1 MRSPDSTHNKENTE
15 TQAFTRYH
23 KTREMKSYLRFL
35 SRNKLY
41 TAIMAV
47 GLTIALTFVIVFT
60 CYVKQQLAVCYHY
73 PDSDRIYLVGVN
85 GQNHS
90 YSTLADQLSDG
101 IPELENATRVDVMG
115 NEFLYEGEKVSGDKL
130 LAVDNYFFDVFQTTF
145 LYGSADDFKANNT
158 VLVTESF
165 ARRYGMG
172 NLIGKSLKSDPAR
185 VRRNEE
191 LIIAGIVEDFTE
203 TIFNDYEIIRH
214 HTDMGGAIAY
224 GSGISTFIKLH
235 QPADIETIKD
245 KIPSVAKFWQEF
257 TEDPVLIRLDKLY
270 WSDGK
275 GDLGNPPYKREKRD
289 RMIIF
294 TIVVLFLL
302 VSAIINYVNLNVAN
316 AEKRAKEQAIRYVIG
331 ENRNESIIRTF
342 YESFAFTAIA
352 FGVALVCAPSATDLV
367 NGMLMSPTPVKVAFS
382 WDYIAIYCL
391 LIIFISVTCSI
402 ATVLTTLR
410 YGVTSSAKT
419 GRSLSGLFIAIQSV
433 ISFIMISVALT
444 MEIQMK
450 HMIERDMNA
459 NMDDIYFTNTTEDS
473 DFRQKLEELPFVKSI
488 GRASDF
494 PGNYKMIM
502 DFSALDGNPAI
513 AYMTCDTTG
522 FRILGYREVEKYDY
536 SSPVGNWLSEST
548 ANYYGVNSENPVLKT
563 NHRIW
568 DGPIAG
574 IIKDSP
580 VRSIL
585 NMSGNEQ
592 LIIEV
597 LADSLAIQPF
607 ILEVEENKE
616 HRQTLDSLVNAHHM
630 ERYGTTS
637 TRHGFLSDLTKAEY
651 DQTRRDIRMIE
662 LFMFIAI
669 MLSCLAFLAMSMHY
683 ANRNQ
688 NTIVI
693 HKVFGGSTGSEV
705 IRNLKVYFKIMG
717 VAVIVGLPA
726 SIWICG
732 RYLEKFAYRFRLDEK
747 WWIFLVAVLI
757 SLTISTLT
765 VFWQTLRAARTSPAE
780 ALKKE

>member
-1 MRSPDSTHNKENTE
+1 
-15 TQAFTRYH
+15 
-23 KTREMKSYLRFL
+23 MKSYLRFL

-90 YSTLADQLSDG
+90 YTNLETQLRDG
-101 IPELENATRVDVMG
+101 LPELEKATRVEEMG
-115 NEFLYEGEKVSGDKL
+115 NSFLYEGAKVFGNDKV
-130 LAVDNYFFDVFQTTF
+130 LAVDNYFFDIFQTRF
-145 LYGSADDFKANNT
+145 LYGSADDFKASNT

-172 NLIGKSLKSDPAR
+172 DMIGKSLKSDPSKIKR
-185 VRRNEE
+185 DEE
-191 LIIAGIVEDFTE
+191 FIIVGIVEDFTE
-203 TIFNDYEIIRH
+203 SIFKNYEVIRH
-214 HTDMGGAIAY
+214 HQDMGGASAY
-224 GSGISTFIKLH
+224 SSSISTFIKIPQH
-235 QPADIETIKD
+235 TDIKIIKD

-289 RMIIF
+289 RMAIF

-302 VSAIINYVNLNVAN
+302 ISAIINYVNLNVAN
-316 AEKRAKEQAIRYVIG
+316 AEKRAKEQAIRHVIG
-331 ENRNESIIRTF
+331 ENRNESIIRIF
-342 YESFAFTAIA
+342 FESSAFTVLA
-352 FGVALVCAPSATDLV
+352 FCFAMACASPVTDMV
-367 NGMLMSPTPVKVAFS
+367 NGMLMSPTPIKVAFS

-402 ATVLTTLR
+402 AAVLTTLKH
-410 YGVTSSAKT
+410 GVTSSTKT
-419 GRSLSGLFIAIQSV
+419 GQSLSGLFIAIQSI
-433 ISFIMISVALT
+433 ISFIMISAALT

-450 HMIERDMNA
+450 YMLERDMNA
-459 NMDDIYFTNTTEDS
+459 NMDNIYFTNTTDYGG
-473 DFRQKLEELPFVKSI
+473 FRQEVEELPFVKSI

-494 PGNYKMIM
+494 PGNYKMIL
-502 DFSALDGNPAI
+502 DYSAIYGNPAI
-513 AYMTCDTTG
+513 ANMRCDTAG
-522 FRILGYREVEKYDY
+522 FRILGYRLVEKYDH
-536 SSPVGNWLSEST
+536 SSHIGKWLSEST
-548 ANYYGVNSENPVLKT
+548 ANYYGVNSENPILKS
-563 NHRIW
+563 NLGIW
-568 DGPIAG
+568 DGPVAG

-580 VRSIL
+580 VKSIL
-585 NMSGNEQ
+585 NMSGNEH

-597 LADSLAIQPF
+597 KADSLSNEPL
-607 ILEVEENKE
+607 ILEVEESKE
-616 HRQTLDSLVNAHHM
+616 QREILDSLVNAHHM
-630 ERYGTTS
+630 ERHGMIS
-637 TRHGFLSDLTKAEY
+637 TRHGFLRDLNKAEY

-688 NTIVI
+688 STIGI
-693 HKVFGGSTGSEV
+693 HKVFGGSTGSELM
-705 IRNLKVYFKIMG
+705 RNMGVYFRIMG

-726 SIWICG
+726 AIWICG

-765 VFWQTLRAARTSPAE
+765 VLWQTIRAARTNPAE
-780 ALKKE
+780 VLKKE

>member
-1 MRSPDSTHNKENTE
+1 
-15 TQAFTRYH
+15 
-23 KTREMKSYLRFL
+23 MKSYLRFL

-90 YSTLADQLSDG
+90 YTNLETQLRDG
-101 IPELENATRVDVMG
+101 IPELEKATRVEEMG
-115 NEFLYEGEKVSGDKL
+115 NAFLYEGEKVFGNDKV
-130 LAVDNYFFDVFQTTF
+130 LAVDNYFFDIFQTRF
-145 LYGSADDFKANNT
+145 LYGSADDFKASNT

-165 ARRYGMG
+165 ARRYGMEA
-172 NLIGKSLKSDPAR
+172 LIGKSLKSDPSKIKR
-185 VRRNEE
+185 DEE
-191 LIIAGIVEDFTE
+191 FIIVGIVEDFTE
-203 TIFNDYEIIRH
+203 SIFKNYEIIRH
-214 HTDMGGAIAY
+214 HQDMGGAIAY
-224 GSGISTFIKLH
+224 GSGISTFIKIPQH
-235 QPADIETIKD
+235 TDIETIKD

-257 TEDPVLIRLDKLY
+257 TEDPILIRLDKLY

-289 RMIIF
+289 RMAIF

-302 VSAIINYVNLNVAN
+302 ISAIINYVNLNVAN

-331 ENRNESIIRTF
+331 ENRNESIIRIF
-342 YESFAFTAIA
+342 FESSAFTVLA
-352 FGVALVCAPSATDLV
+352 FCFALASASPVTDMV
-367 NGMLMSPTPVKVAFS
+367 NGMLMSPTPIKVAFS

-402 ATVLTTLR
+402 AAVLTSLKH
-410 YGVTSSAKT
+410 GVTSSTKT
-419 GRSLSGLFIAIQSV
+419 GQSLSGLFIAIQSI
-433 ISFIMISVALT
+433 ISFIMISAALT

-450 HMIERDMNA
+450 YMLERDMNA
-459 NMDDIYFTNTTEDS
+459 NMDNIYFTNTTDDS
-473 DFRQKLEELPFVKSI
+473 GFRQKLEELPFVKSI

-502 DFSALDGNPAI
+502 ELSAIDGKPAI
-513 AYMTCDTTG
+513 ASMRCDTAG
-522 FRILGYREVEKYDY
+522 FRILGYRQVEKYDF
-536 SSPVGNWLSEST
+536 SSPFGNWLSEST
-548 ANYYGVNSENPVLKT
+548 ANYYGVNSENPVLT
-563 NHRIW
+563 TFFRIW
-568 DGPIAG
+568 DGPVAG

-580 VRSIL
+580 VKSIL
-585 NMSGNEQ
+585 TMSGNEH

-597 LADSLAIQPF
+597 VADSLATTPF
-607 ILEVEENKE
+607 ILEVEENKV

-637 TRHGFLSDLTKAEY
+637 TRHGFLRDLNKAEY

-688 NTIVI
+688 STIVI

-726 SIWICG
+726 AIWICG

-765 VFWQTLRAARTSPAE
+765 VLWQTLRASRINPAE

>member
-1 MRSPDSTHNKENTE
+1 
-15 TQAFTRYH
+15 
-23 KTREMKSYLRFL
+23 MKSYLRFL

-90 YSTLADQLSDG
+90 YTNLETQLRDG
-101 IPELENATRVDVMG
+101 IPELEKATRVEEMG
-115 NEFLYEGEKVSGDKL
+115 NSFLYEGAKVFGNDKV
-130 LAVDNYFFDVFQTTF
+130 LAVDNYFFDIFQTRF
-145 LYGSADDFKANNT
+145 LYGSADDFKASNT

-172 NLIGKSLKSDPAR
+172 DMIGKSLKYDPSKIKR
-185 VRRNEE
+185 DEE
-191 LIIAGIVEDFTE
+191 FIIVGIVEDFTE
-203 TIFNDYEIIRH
+203 SIFKNYEVIRH
-214 HTDMGGAIAY
+214 HQDMGGASAY
-224 GSGISTFIKLH
+224 SSSISTFIKIPQH
-235 QPADIETIKD
+235 TDIKIIKD
-245 KIPSVAKFWQEF
+245 KITYVAKFWQEF

-289 RMIIF
+289 RMAIF

-302 VSAIINYVNLNVAN
+302 ISAIINYVNLNAAN
-316 AEKRAKEQAIRYVIG
+316 AEKRAKEQAIRHVIG
-331 ENRNESIIRTF
+331 ENRNESIIRIF
-342 YESFAFTAIA
+342 FESSAFTVLSFCFAMA
-352 FGVALVCAPSATDLV
+352 CASPVTDMV
-367 NGMLMSPTPVKVAFS
+367 NGMLMSPTPIKVAFS

-402 ATVLTTLR
+402 AAVLTTLKH
-410 YGVTSSAKT
+410 GVTSSTKT
-419 GRSLSGLFIAIQSV
+419 GQSLSGLFIAIQSI
-433 ISFIMISVALT
+433 ISFIMISAALT

-450 HMIERDMNA
+450 YMLERDMNA
-459 NMDDIYFTNTTEDS
+459 NMDNIYFTNTTDYGG
-473 DFRQKLEELPFVKSI
+473 FRQEVEELPFVKSI

-494 PGNYKMIM
+494 PGNYKMIF
-502 DFSALDGNPAI
+502 DYSAIYGNPAI
-513 AYMTCDTTG
+513 ANMRCDTAG
-522 FRILGYREVEKYDY
+522 FRILGYRLVEKYDY
-536 SSPVGNWLSEST
+536 SSHIGKWLSEST
-548 ANYYGVNSENPVLKT
+548 ANYYGVNSENPILKS
-563 NHRIW
+563 NPGIW
-568 DGPIAG
+568 DGPVAG

-580 VRSIL
+580 VKSIL
-585 NMSGNEQ
+585 NMSGNEH

-597 LADSLAIQPF
+597 KADSLSNEPL
-607 ILEVEENKE
+607 ILEVEESKE
-616 HRQTLDSLVNAHHM
+616 QREILDSLVNAHHM
-630 ERYGTTS
+630 ERHGMIS
-637 TRHGFLSDLTKAEY
+637 TRHGFLRDLNKAEY

-669 MLSCLAFLAMSMHY
+669 MLSCLAFLAMSIHY

-688 NTIVI
+688 STIVI

-726 SIWICG
+726 AIWICG

-765 VFWQTLRAARTSPAE
+765 VLWQTLRAARTNPAG

>member
-1 MRSPDSTHNKENTE
+1 
-15 TQAFTRYH
+15 
-23 KTREMKSYLRFL
+23 MKSYLRFL

-90 YSTLADQLSDG
+90 YTNLETQLRDG
-101 IPELENATRVDVMG
+101 IPELEKATRVEEMG
-115 NEFLYEGEKVSGDKL
+115 NAFLYEGEKVFGNDKV
-130 LAVDNYFFDVFQTTF
+130 LAVDNYFFDIFQTRF
-145 LYGSADDFKANNT
+145 LYGSADDFKASNT

-165 ARRYGMG
+165 ARIYGMG
-172 NLIGKSLKSDPAR
+172 DMIGKSLKSDPSKIKR
-185 VRRNEE
+185 DEE
-191 LIIAGIVEDFTE
+191 FIIVGIVEDFTE
-203 TIFNDYEIIRH
+203 SIFKNYEIIRH
-214 HTDMGGAIAY
+214 HQDMGGASAY
-224 GSGISTFIKLH
+224 SSSISTFIKIPQH
-235 QPADIETIKD
+235 TDIKIIKD

-289 RMIIF
+289 RMAIF

-302 VSAIINYVNLNVAN
+302 ISAIINYVNLNAAN
-316 AEKRAKEQAIRYVIG
+316 AEKRAKEQAIRHVIG
-331 ENRNESIIRTF
+331 ESRNESIIRIF
-342 YESFAFTAIA
+342 FESSAFTVLA
-352 FGVALVCAPSATDLV
+352 FCFAMACASPITDLV
-367 NGMLMSPTPVKVAFS
+367 NGMLMSPTPIKVAFS

-402 ATVLTTLR
+402 AAVLTSLKH
-410 YGVTSSAKT
+410 GVTSSTKT
-419 GRSLSGLFIAIQSV
+419 GQSLSGLFIAIQSI
-433 ISFIMISVALT
+433 ISFIMISAALT

-450 HMIERDMNA
+450 YMLERDMNA
-459 NMDDIYFTNTTEDS
+459 NMDNIYFTNTTDYGG
-473 DFRQKLEELPFVKSI
+473 FRQEVEELPFVKSI

-494 PGNYKMIM
+494 PGNYKMIL
-502 DFSALDGNPAI
+502 DYSAIYGNPAI
-513 AYMTCDTTG
+513 ANMRCDTAG
-522 FRILGYREVEKYDY
+522 FRILGYRLVEEYDH
-536 SSPVGNWLSEST
+536 SSHIGKWLSEST
-548 ANYYGVNSENPVLKT
+548 ANYYGVNSENPILKGYLG
-563 NHRIW
+563 IW

-574 IIKDSP
+574 VIKDSP
-580 VRSIL
+580 VKSIL
-585 NMSGNEQ
+585 NMSGNEH

-597 LADSLAIQPF
+597 KADSLSNEPL
-607 ILEVEENKE
+607 ILEVEESKE
-616 HRQTLDSLVNAHHM
+616 QREILDSLVNAHHM
-630 ERYGTTS
+630 ERHGMIS
-637 TRHGFLSDLTKAEY
+637 TRHGFLRDLNKAEY

-688 NTIVI
+688 STIVI

-765 VFWQTLRAARTSPAE
+765 VLWHTLRAARTNPAE

>member
-1 MRSPDSTHNKENTE
+1 
-15 TQAFTRYH
+15 
-23 KTREMKSYLRFL
+23 MKSYLRFL

-90 YSTLADQLSDG
+90 YTNLETQLRDG
-101 IPELENATRVDVMG
+101 IPDLEKDTRFVEMG
-115 NEFLYEGEKVSGDKL
+115 NVFMYEGERLSGDKI
-130 LAVDNYFFDVFQTTF
+130 LAVDNYFFDIFQTRF
-145 LYGSADDFKANNT
+145 LYGSVDDFKASNT

-172 NLIGKSLKSDPAR
+172 DMIGKSLKSDPSKIKR
-185 VRRNEE
+185 DEE
-191 LIIAGIVEDFTE
+191 FIIVGIVEDFTE
-203 TIFNDYEIIRH
+203 SIFKNYEIIRH
-214 HTDMGGAIAY
+214 HQDMGGASAY
-224 GSGISTFIKLH
+224 SSSISTFIKIPQH
-235 QPADIETIKD
+235 TDIKIIKD

-289 RMIIF
+289 RMAIF

-302 VSAIINYVNLNVAN
+302 ISAIINYVNLNVAN
-316 AEKRAKEQAIRYVIG
+316 AEKRAKEQAIRHVIG
-331 ENRNESIIRTF
+331 ENRNESIIRIF
-342 YESFAFTAIA
+342 FESSAFTVLA
-352 FGVALVCAPSATDLV
+352 FCFAMACASPVTDMV
-367 NGMLMSPTPVKVAFS
+367 NGMLMSPTPIKVAFS

-402 ATVLTTLR
+402 AAVLTTLKH
-410 YGVTSSAKT
+410 GVTSSTKT
-419 GRSLSGLFIAIQSV
+419 GQSLSGLFIAIQSI
-433 ISFIMISVALT
+433 ISFIMISAALT

-450 HMIERDMNA
+450 YMLERDMNA
-459 NMDDIYFTNTTEDS
+459 NMDNIYFTNTTDYGG
-473 DFRQKLEELPFVKSI
+473 FRQEVEELPFVKSI

-494 PGNYKMIM
+494 PGNYKMIL
-502 DFSALDGNPAI
+502 DYSAIYGNPAI
-513 AYMTCDTTG
+513 AHMRCDTAG
-522 FRILGYREVEKYDY
+522 FRILGYRLVEKYDY
-536 SSPVGNWLSEST
+536 SSHIGKWLSEST
-548 ANYYGVNSENPVLKT
+548 ANYYGVNSENPILKSFLG
-563 NHRIW
+563 IW

-574 IIKDSP
+574 VIKDSP
-580 VRSIL
+580 VKSIL
-585 NMSGNEQ
+585 NMSGNEH

-597 LADSLAIQPF
+597 KADSLSNEPL
-607 ILEVEENKE
+607 ILEVEESKE
-616 HRQTLDSLVNAHHM
+616 QREILDSLVNAHHM
-630 ERYGTTS
+630 ERHGMIS
-637 TRHGFLSDLTKAEY
+637 TRHGFLRDLNKAEY

-688 NTIVI
+688 STIVI

-726 SIWICG
+726 AIWICG
-732 RYLEKFAYRFRLDEK
+732 RYLEKFAYRFRLVEK

-765 VFWQTLRAARTSPAE
+765 VLWQTLRAARTNPAE

>member
-1 MRSPDSTHNKENTE
+1 
-15 TQAFTRYH
+15 
-23 KTREMKSYLRFL
+23 MKSYLRFL

-90 YSTLADQLSDG
+90 YTNLETQLRDG
-101 IPELENATRVDVMG
+101 IPELEKATRVEEMG
-115 NEFLYEGEKVSGDKL
+115 NSFLYEGAKVFGNDKV
-130 LAVDNYFFDVFQTTF
+130 LAVDNYFFDIFQTRF
-145 LYGSADDFKANNT
+145 LYGSADDFKASNT

-172 NLIGKSLKSDPAR
+172 DMIGKSLKSDPSKIKR
-185 VRRNEE
+185 DEE
-191 LIIAGIVEDFTE
+191 FIIVGIVEDFTE
-203 TIFNDYEIIRH
+203 SIFKNYEVIRH
-214 HTDMGGAIAY
+214 HQDMGGASAY
-224 GSGISTFIKLH
+224 SSSISTFIKIPQH
-235 QPADIETIKD
+235 TDIKIIKD

-289 RMIIF
+289 RMAIF

-302 VSAIINYVNLNVAN
+302 ISAIINYVNLNVAN
-316 AEKRAKEQAIRYVIG
+316 AEKRAKEQAIRHVIG
-331 ENRNESIIRTF
+331 ENRNESIIRIF
-342 YESFAFTAIA
+342 FESSAFTVLA
-352 FGVALVCAPSATDLV
+352 FCFAMACASPVTDMV
-367 NGMLMSPTPVKVAFS
+367 NGMLMSPTPIKVAFS

-402 ATVLTTLR
+402 AAVLTTLKH
-410 YGVTSSAKT
+410 GVTSSTKT
-419 GRSLSGLFIAIQSV
+419 GQSLSGLFIAIQSI
-433 ISFIMISVALT
+433 ISFIMISAALT
-444 MEIQMK
+444 MEIQIKYML
-450 HMIERDMNA
+450 ERDMNA
-459 NMDDIYFTNTTEDS
+459 NMDNIYFTNTTDYGG
-473 DFRQKLEELPFVKSI
+473 FRQEVEELPFVKSI

-494 PGNYKMIM
+494 PGNYKMIF
-502 DFSALDGNPAI
+502 DYSAIYGNPAI
-513 AYMTCDTTG
+513 ANMRCDTAG
-522 FRILGYREVEKYDY
+522 FRILGYRLVEKYDY
-536 SSPVGNWLSEST
+536 SSHIGKWLSEST
-548 ANYYGVNSENPVLKT
+548 ANYYGVNSENPILKS
-563 NHRIW
+563 NPGIW
-568 DGPIAG
+568 DGPVAG

-580 VRSIL
+580 VKSIL
-585 NMSGNEQ
+585 NMSGNEH

-597 LADSLAIQPF
+597 KTDSLSNEPL
-607 ILEVEENKE
+607 ILEVEESKE
-616 HRQTLDSLVNAHHM
+616 QREILDSLVNAHHI
-630 ERYGTTS
+630 ERHGMIS
-637 TRHGFLSDLTKAEY
+637 TRHGFLRDLNKAEY

-669 MLSCLAFLAMSMHY
+669 MLSCLAFLAMSIHY

-688 NTIVI
+688 STIVI

-726 SIWICG
+726 AIWICG

-765 VFWQTLRAARTSPAE
+765 VLWQTLRAARTNPAG

>member
-1 MRSPDSTHNKENTE
+1 
-15 TQAFTRYH
+15 
-23 KTREMKSYLRFL
+23 MKSYLRFL

-90 YSTLADQLSDG
+90 YTNLETQLRDG
-101 IPELENATRVDVMG
+101 IPELEKATRVEEMG
-115 NEFLYEGEKVSGDKL
+115 NSFLYEGAKVFGNDKV
-130 LAVDNYFFDVFQTTF
+130 LAVDNYFFDIFQTRF
-145 LYGSADDFKANNT
+145 LYGSADDFKASNT

-172 NLIGKSLKSDPAR
+172 DMIGKSLKSDPSKIKR
-185 VRRNEE
+185 DEE
-191 LIIAGIVEDFTE
+191 FIIVGIVEDFTE
-203 TIFNDYEIIRH
+203 SIFKNYEVIRH
-214 HTDMGGAIAY
+214 HQDMGGASAY
-224 GSGISTFIKLH
+224 SSSISTFIKIPQH
-235 QPADIETIKD
+235 TDIKIIKD

-289 RMIIF
+289 RMAIF

-302 VSAIINYVNLNVAN
+302 ISAIINYVNLNVAN
-316 AEKRAKEQAIRYVIG
+316 AEKRAKEQAIRHVIG
-331 ENRNESIIRTF
+331 ENRNESIIRIF
-342 YESFAFTAIA
+342 FESSAFTVLA
-352 FGVALVCAPSATDLV
+352 FCFAMACASPVTDMV
-367 NGMLMSPTPVKVAFS
+367 NGMLMSPTPIKVAFS

-402 ATVLTTLR
+402 AAVLTTLKH
-410 YGVTSSAKT
+410 GVTSSTKT
-419 GRSLSGLFIAIQSV
+419 GQSLSGLFIAIQSI
-433 ISFIMISVALT
+433 ISFIMISAALT

-450 HMIERDMNA
+450 YMLERDMNA
-459 NMDDIYFTNTTEDS
+459 NMDNIYFTNTTDYGG
-473 DFRQKLEELPFVKSI
+473 FRQEVEELPFVKSI

-494 PGNYKMIM
+494 PGNYKMIL
-502 DFSALDGNPAI
+502 DYSAIYGNPAI
-513 AYMTCDTTG
+513 ANMRCDTAG
-522 FRILGYREVEKYDY
+522 FRILGYRLVEKYDH
-536 SSPVGNWLSEST
+536 SSHIGKWLSEST
-548 ANYYGVNSENPVLKT
+548 ANYYGVNSENPILKS
-563 NHRIW
+563 NLGIW
-568 DGPIAG
+568 DGPVAG

-580 VRSIL
+580 VKSIL
-585 NMSGNEQ
+585 NMSGNEH

-597 LADSLAIQPF
+597 KADSLSNEPL
-607 ILEVEENKE
+607 ILEVEESKE
-616 HRQTLDSLVNAHHM
+616 QREILDSLVNAHHM
-630 ERYGTTS
+630 ERHGMIS
-637 TRHGFLSDLTKAEY
+637 TRHGFLRDLNKAEY

-688 NTIVI
+688 STIGI
-693 HKVFGGSTGSEV
+693 HKVFGGSTGSELM
-705 IRNLKVYFKIMG
+705 RNMGVYFRIMG

-726 SIWICG
+726 AIWICG

-765 VFWQTLRAARTSPAE
+765 VLWQTLRAARTNPAE

>member
-1 MRSPDSTHNKENTE
+1 
-15 TQAFTRYH
+15 
-23 KTREMKSYLRFL
+23 MKSYLRFL

-41 TAIMAV
+41 TAIMGV

-90 YSTLADQLSDG
+90 YTNLETQLRDG
-101 IPELENATRVDVMG
+101 IPELEKATRVEEMG
-115 NEFLYEGEKVSGDKL
+115 NAFLYEGEKVFGNDKV
-130 LAVDNYFFDVFQTTF
+130 LAVDSYFFDIFQTRF
-145 LYGSADDFKANNT
+145 LYGSADDFKASNT

-172 NLIGKSLKSDPAR
+172 DLIGKSLKSDPSKIKR
-185 VRRNEE
+185 DEE
-191 LIIAGIVEDFTE
+191 FIIVGIVEDFTE
-203 TIFNDYEIIRH
+203 SIFKNYEIIRH
-214 HTDMGGAIAY
+214 HQDMGGAIAY
-224 GSGISTFIKLH
+224 GSGISTFIKIH
-235 QPADIETIKD
+235 QHTDIEIIKD
-245 KIPSVAKFWQEF
+245 KIPSTAKFWQEF
-257 TEDPVLIRLDKLY
+257 TEDPILIRLDKLY
-270 WSDGK
+270 WSDGQ
-275 GDLGNPPYKREKRD
+275 GDIGNPPYKREKRD

-316 AEKRAKEQAIRYVIG
+316 AEKRAKEQAIRHVIG
-331 ENRNESIIRTF
+331 ENRNESIVRTF

-352 FGVALVCAPSATDLV
+352 FALALVCAPSATDLV
-367 NGMLMSPTPVKVAFS
+367 NGMLMSPTPIKVAFS
-382 WDYIAIYCL
+382 WDYIAICCL

-402 ATVLTTLR
+402 AAVLTTLR
-410 YGVTSSAKT
+410 YGVTSSSKT
-419 GRSLSGLFIAIQSV
+419 GRSLSGLFIGIQSF
-433 ISFIMISVALT
+433 ISFIMISAALT

-450 HMIERDMNA
+450 HMLEMDMNA
-459 NMDDIYFTNTTEDS
+459 NMDDIYFTNTTDDS

-494 PGNYKMIM
+494 PGNYKIIM
-502 DFSALDGNPAI
+502 ELSAIDGKPAI
-513 AYMTCDTTG
+513 ASMRCDTAG
-522 FRILGYREVEKYDY
+522 FRILGYRQVEKYDF
-536 SSPVGNWLSEST
+536 SSPFGNWLSEST
-548 ANYYGVNSENPVLKT
+548 ANYYGVNSENPVLT
-563 NHRIW
+563 TFFRIW

-580 VRSIL
+580 VRNIL
-585 NMSGNEQ
+585 SMSGNEH

-597 LADSLAIQPF
+597 VADSLAIQPF
-607 ILEVEENKE
+607 ILEVEENKV

-637 TRHGFLSDLTKAEY
+637 TRHGFLRDLNKAEY

-669 MLSCLAFLAMSMHY
+669 MLSCLAFLAMSVHY

-717 VAVIVGLPA
+717 VAVIVGLPVA
-726 SIWICG
+726 IWICG

-765 VFWQTLRAARTSPAE
+765 VLWQTLRAARTNPAE

>member
-1 MRSPDSTHNKENTE
+1 
-15 TQAFTRYH
+15 
-23 KTREMKSYLRFL
+23 MKSYLRFL

-90 YSTLADQLSDG
+90 YTNLETQLRDG
-101 IPELENATRVDVMG
+101 IPELEKATRVEEMG
-115 NEFLYEGEKVSGDKL
+115 NAFLYEGEKVFGNDKV
-130 LAVDNYFFDVFQTTF
+130 LAVDNYFFDIFQTRF
-145 LYGSADDFKANNT
+145 LYGSADDFKASNT

-172 NLIGKSLKSDPAR
+172 DLIGKSLKSDPSKIKR
-185 VRRNEE
+185 DEE
-191 LIIAGIVEDFTE
+191 FIIVGIVEDFTE
-203 TIFNDYEIIRH
+203 SIFKNYEIIRH
-214 HTDMGGAIAY
+214 HQDMGGAIAY
-224 GSGISTFIKLH
+224 SSSISTFIKIPQH
-235 QPADIETIKD
+235 TDINIIKD

-257 TEDPVLIRLDKLY
+257 TEDPILIRLDKLY

-275 GDLGNPPYKREKRD
+275 GDIGNPPYKREKRD

-302 VSAIINYVNLNVAN
+302 ISAIINYVNLNVAN
-316 AEKRAKEQAIRYVIG
+316 AEKRAKEQAIRHVIG
-331 ENRNESIIRTF
+331 ENRNESIIRIF
-342 YESFAFTAIA
+342 FESSAFTVLAFCFAIA
-352 FGVALVCAPSATDLV
+352 CASPVTDMV
-367 NGMLMSPTPVKVAFS
+367 NGMLMSPTSIKVAFS

-402 ATVLTTLR
+402 AAVLTTLKH
-410 YGVTSSAKT
+410 GVTSSSKT
-419 GRSLSGLFIAIQSV
+419 GRSLSGLFIGIQSV
-433 ISFIMISVALT
+433 ISFIMISAALT

-450 HMIERDMNA
+450 HMLEMDMNA
-459 NMDDIYFTNTTEDS
+459 NMDDIYFTNTTDDS

-494 PGNYKMIM
+494 PGNYKIIM
-502 DFSALDGNPAI
+502 ELSAIDGKPAI
-513 AYMTCDTTG
+513 ASMRCDTAG
-522 FRILGYREVEKYDY
+522 FRILGYRQVEKYDF
-536 SSPVGNWLSEST
+536 SSPFGNWLSEST
-548 ANYYGVNSENPVLKT
+548 ANYYGVNSENPVLT
-563 NHRIW
+563 TFFRIW

-580 VRSIL
+580 VRNIL
-585 NMSGNEQ
+585 SMSGNEH

-597 LADSLAIQPF
+597 VADSLAIQPF
-607 ILEVEENKE
+607 ILEVEENKV

-637 TRHGFLSDLTKAEY
+637 TRHGFLRDLNKAEY

-688 NTIVI
+688 NAIVI

-717 VAVIVGLPA
+717 VAVIVGLPV

-765 VFWQTLRAARTSPAE
+765 VLWQTIRAARTNPAE

>member
-1 MRSPDSTHNKENTE
+1 
-15 TQAFTRYH
+15 
-23 KTREMKSYLRFL
+23 MKSYLRFL

-90 YSTLADQLSDG
+90 YTNLETQLRDG
-101 IPELENATRVDVMG
+101 IPELEKATRVEEMG
-115 NEFLYEGEKVSGDKL
+115 NSFLYEGAKVFGNDKV
-130 LAVDNYFFDVFQTTF
+130 LAVDNYFFDIFQTRF
-145 LYGSADDFKANNT
+145 LYGSADDFKASNT

-172 NLIGKSLKSDPAR
+172 DMIGKSLKSDPSKIKR
-185 VRRNEE
+185 DEE
-191 LIIAGIVEDFTE
+191 FIIVGIVEDFTE
-203 TIFNDYEIIRH
+203 SIFKNYEVIRH
-214 HTDMGGAIAY
+214 HQDMGGASAY
-224 GSGISTFIKLH
+224 SSSISTFIKIPQH
-235 QPADIETIKD
+235 TDIKIIKD

-289 RMIIF
+289 RMAIF

-302 VSAIINYVNLNVAN
+302 ISAIINYVNLNVAN
-316 AEKRAKEQAIRYVIG
+316 AEKRAKEQAIRHVIG
-331 ENRNESIIRTF
+331 ENRNESIIRIF
-342 YESFAFTAIA
+342 FESSAFTVLA
-352 FGVALVCAPSATDLV
+352 FCFAMACASPVTDMV
-367 NGMLMSPTPVKVAFS
+367 NGMLMSPTPIKVAFS

-402 ATVLTTLR
+402 AAVLTTLKH
-410 YGVTSSAKT
+410 GVTSSTKT
-419 GRSLSGLFIAIQSV
+419 GQSLSGLFIAIQSI
-433 ISFIMISVALT
+433 ISFIMISAALT

-450 HMIERDMNA
+450 YMLERDMNA
-459 NMDDIYFTNTTEDS
+459 NMDNIYFTNTTDYGG
-473 DFRQKLEELPFVKSI
+473 FRQEVEELPFVKSI

-494 PGNYKMIM
+494 PGNYKMIL
-502 DFSALDGNPAI
+502 DYSAIYGNPAI
-513 AYMTCDTTG
+513 ANMRCDTAG
-522 FRILGYREVEKYDY
+522 FRILGYRLVEKYDH
-536 SSPVGNWLSEST
+536 SSHIGKWLSEST
-548 ANYYGVNSENPVLKT
+548 ANYYGVNSENPILKS
-563 NHRIW
+563 NLGIW
-568 DGPIAG
+568 DGPVAG

-580 VRSIL
+580 VKSIL
-585 NMSGNEQ
+585 NMSGNEH

-597 LADSLAIQPF
+597 KADSLSNEPL
-607 ILEVEENKE
+607 ILEVEESKE
-616 HRQTLDSLVNAHHM
+616 QREILDSLVNAHHM
-630 ERYGTTS
+630 ERHGMIS
-637 TRHGFLSDLTKAEY
+637 TRHGFLRDLNKAEY

-688 NTIVI
+688 STIGI
-693 HKVFGGSTGSEV
+693 HKVFGGSTGSELM
-705 IRNLKVYFKIMG
+705 RNMGVYFRIMG

-726 SIWICG
+726 AIWICG

-765 VFWQTLRAARTSPAE
+765 VLWQTIRAARTNPAE
-780 ALKKE
+780 VLKKE

>member
-1 MRSPDSTHNKENTE
+1 
-15 TQAFTRYH
+15 
-23 KTREMKSYLRFL
+23 MKNYLRFL

-73 PDSDRIYLVGVN
+73 PDYDRIYLVGVN

-90 YSTLADQLSDG
+90 YTNLETQLRDG
-101 IPELENATRVDVMG
+101 IPELEKATRVEEMG
-115 NEFLYEGEKVSGDKL
+115 NVFMYEGERLSGDKI
-130 LAVDNYFFDVFQTTF
+130 LAVDNYFFDVFQTRF
-145 LYGSADDFKANNT
+145 LYGNADDFKASNT

-172 NLIGKSLKSDPAR
+172 DMIGKSLKSDPSKIKR
-185 VRRNEE
+185 DEE
-191 LIIAGIVEDFTE
+191 FIIVGIVEDFTE
-203 TIFNDYEIIRH
+203 SIFKNYEIIRH
-214 HTDMGGAIAY
+214 HQDMGGASAY
-224 GSGISTFIKLH
+224 SSSISTFVKIP
-235 QPADIETIKD
+235 QDTDIETIKD

-257 TEDPVLIRLDKLY
+257 TEDPILIRLDKLY

-275 GDLGNPPYKREKRD
+275 DDLGNPPYKREKRD
-289 RMIIF
+289 RMAIF

-302 VSAIINYVNLNVAN
+302 ISAIINYVNLNVAN
-316 AEKRAKEQAIRYVIG
+316 AEKRAKEQAIRHVIG
-331 ENRNESIIRTF
+331 ENRNESIIRIF
-342 YESFAFTAIA
+342 FESSAFTVLA
-352 FGVALVCAPSATDLV
+352 FCFAMACASPVTDMV
-367 NGMLMSPTPVKVAFS
+367 NGMLMSPTPIKVAFS

-402 ATVLTTLR
+402 AAVLTTLKH
-410 YGVTSSAKT
+410 GVTSSTKT
-419 GRSLSGLFIAIQSV
+419 GQSLSGLFIAIQST
-433 ISFIMISVALT
+433 ISFIMISAALT

-450 HMIERDMNA
+450 YMLERDMNA
-459 NMDDIYFTNTTEDS
+459 NMDNIYFTNTTDYGG
-473 DFRQKLEELPFVKSI
+473 FRQEVEELPFVKSI

-494 PGNYKMIM
+494 PGNYKMIL
-502 DFSALDGNPAI
+502 DYSAIYGNPAI
-513 AYMTCDTTG
+513 ANMRCDTAG
-522 FRILGYREVEKYDY
+522 FRILGYRLVEEYDH
-536 SSPVGNWLSEST
+536 SSHIGKWLSEST
-548 ANYYGVNSENPVLKT
+548 ANYYGVNSENPILKGYLG
-563 NHRIW
+563 IW

-574 IIKDSP
+574 VIKDSP
-580 VRSIL
+580 VKSIL
-585 NMSGNEQ
+585 NMSGNEH

-597 LADSLAIQPF
+597 KADSLSNEPL
-607 ILEVEENKE
+607 ILEVEESKE
-616 HRQTLDSLVNAHHM
+616 QREILDSLVNAHHM
-630 ERYGTTS
+630 KRHGMIS
-637 TRHGFLSDLTKAEY
+637 TRHGFLRDLNKAEY

-683 ANRNQ
+683 ANSNQ
-688 NTIVI
+688 STIVI

-765 VFWQTLRAARTSPAE
+765 VLWHTLRAARTNPAE

>member
-1 MRSPDSTHNKENTE
+1 
-15 TQAFTRYH
+15 
-23 KTREMKSYLRFL
+23 MKSYLRFL

-90 YSTLADQLSDG
+90 YTNLETQLRDG
-101 IPELENATRVDVMG
+101 IPELEKATRVEEMG
-115 NEFLYEGEKVSGDKL
+115 NAFLYEGEKVFGNDKV
-130 LAVDNYFFDVFQTTF
+130 LAIDNYFFDIFQTRF

-172 NLIGKSLKSDPAR
+172 NLIGKSLKSDPAKIKR
-185 VRRNEE
+185 DEE
-191 LIIAGIVEDFTE
+191 FIIVGIIEDFTE
-203 TIFNDYEIIRH
+203 SIFKNYEIIRH
-214 HTDMGGAIAY
+214 HQDMGGASAY
-224 GSGISTFIKLH
+224 SSSISTFIKIPQH
-235 QPADIETIKD
+235 TDIKIIKD

-289 RMIIF
+289 RMAIF

-302 VSAIINYVNLNVAN
+302 ISAIINYVNLNVAN
-316 AEKRAKEQAIRYVIG
+316 AEKRAKERAIRHVIG
-331 ENRNESIIRTF
+331 ENRNESIIRIF
-342 YESFAFTAIA
+342 FESFAFTAIA
-352 FGVALVCAPSATDLV
+352 FVLALVCAPSATDLV
-367 NGMLMSPTPVKVAFS
+367 NGMLMSPTPIKVAFS

-402 ATVLTTLR
+402 AAVLSTLKH
-410 YGVTSSAKT
+410 GVTSSTKT
-419 GRSLSGLFIAIQSV
+419 GQSLSGLFIAIQSI
-433 ISFIMISVALT
+433 ISFIMISAALT

-450 HMIERDMNA
+450 YMLERDMNA
-459 NMDDIYFTNTTEDS
+459 NMDNIYFTNTTDYGG
-473 DFRQKLEELPFVKSI
+473 FRQEVEELPFVKSI

-494 PGNYKMIM
+494 PGNYKMIL
-502 DFSALDGNPAI
+502 DYSAIYGYPSI
-513 AYMTCDTTG
+513 ANMRCDTAG
-522 FRILGYREVEKYDY
+522 FRILGYRLVEKYDY
-536 SSPVGNWLSEST
+536 SSHIGKWLSEST
-548 ANYYGVNSENPVLKT
+548 ANYYGVNSENPILKS
-563 NHRIW
+563 NLGIW

-574 IIKDSP
+574 VIKDSP
-580 VRSIL
+580 VKSIL
-585 NMSGNEQ
+585 NMSGNEH

-597 LADSLAIQPF
+597 KADSLSNEPL
-607 ILEVEENKE
+607 ILEVEESKE
-616 HRQTLDSLVNAHHM
+616 QREILDSLVNAHHM
-630 ERYGTTS
+630 ERHGMIS
-637 TRHGFLSDLTKAEY
+637 TRHGFLRDLNKAEY

-688 NTIVI
+688 STIGI
-693 HKVFGGSTGSEV
+693 HKVFGGSTGSELM
-705 IRNLKVYFKIMG
+705 RNMGVYFRIMG
-717 VAVIVGLPA
+717 VAVIVGLPFA
-726 SIWICG
+726 VWISG
-732 RYLEKFAYRFRLDEK
+732 RYLQQFAYRFSLDEK
-747 WWIFLVAVLI
+747 WWIFPVAVLI

-765 VFWQTLRAARTSPAE
+765 VLWQTLRAARTNPAE
-780 ALKKE
+780 VLKKE

>member
-1 MRSPDSTHNKENTE
+1 
-15 TQAFTRYH
+15 
-23 KTREMKSYLRFL
+23 MKSYLRFL

-90 YSTLADQLSDG
+90 YTNLETQLRDG
-101 IPELENATRVDVMG
+101 IPELEKATRVEEMG
-115 NEFLYEGEKVSGDKL
+115 NSFLYEGAKVFGNDKV
-130 LAVDNYFFDVFQTTF
+130 LAVDNYFFDIFQTRF
-145 LYGSADDFKANNT
+145 LYGSADDFKASNT

-172 NLIGKSLKSDPAR
+172 DMIGKSLKSDPSKIKR
-185 VRRNEE
+185 DEE
-191 LIIAGIVEDFTE
+191 FIIVGIVEDFTE
-203 TIFNDYEIIRH
+203 SIFKNYEVIRH
-214 HTDMGGAIAY
+214 HQDMGGASAY
-224 GSGISTFIKLH
+224 SSSISTFIKIPQH
-235 QPADIETIKD
+235 TDIKIIKD

-289 RMIIF
+289 RMAIF

-302 VSAIINYVNLNVAN
+302 ISAIINYVNLNVAN
-316 AEKRAKEQAIRYVIG
+316 AEKRAKEQAIRHVIG
-331 ENRNESIIRTF
+331 ENRNESIIRIF
-342 YESFAFTAIA
+342 FESSAFTVLA
-352 FGVALVCAPSATDLV
+352 FCFAMACASPVTDMV
-367 NGMLMSPTPVKVAFS
+367 NGMLMSPTPIKVAFS

-402 ATVLTTLR
+402 AAVLTTLKH
-410 YGVTSSAKT
+410 GVTSSTKT
-419 GRSLSGLFIAIQSV
+419 GQSLSGLFIAIQSI
-433 ISFIMISVALT
+433 ISFIMISAALT

-450 HMIERDMNA
+450 YMLERDMNA
-459 NMDDIYFTNTTEDS
+459 NMDNIYFTNTTDYGG
-473 DFRQKLEELPFVKSI
+473 FRQEVEELPFVKSI

-494 PGNYKMIM
+494 PGNYKMIF
-502 DFSALDGNPAI
+502 DYSAIYGNPAI
-513 AYMTCDTTG
+513 ANMRCDTAG
-522 FRILGYREVEKYDY
+522 FRILGYRLVEKYDY
-536 SSPVGNWLSEST
+536 SSHIGKWLSEST
-548 ANYYGVNSENPVLKT
+548 ANYYGVNSENPILKS
-563 NHRIW
+563 NPGIW
-568 DGPIAG
+568 DGPVAG

-580 VRSIL
+580 VKSIL
-585 NMSGNEQ
+585 NMSGNEH

-597 LADSLAIQPF
+597 KADSLSNEPL
-607 ILEVEENKE
+607 ILEVEESKE
-616 HRQTLDSLVNAHHM
+616 QREILDSLVNAHHI
-630 ERYGTTS
+630 ERHGMIS
-637 TRHGFLSDLTKAEY
+637 TRHGFLRDLNKAEY

-669 MLSCLAFLAMSMHY
+669 MLSCLAFLAMSIHY

-688 NTIVI
+688 STIVI

-726 SIWICG
+726 AIWICG

-765 VFWQTLRAARTSPAE
+765 VLWQTLRAARTNPAG

>member
-1 MRSPDSTHNKENTE
+1 
-15 TQAFTRYH
+15 
-23 KTREMKSYLRFL
+23 MKSYLRFL

-90 YSTLADQLSDG
+90 YTNLETQLRDG
-101 IPELENATRVDVMG
+101 IPELEKATRVEEMG
-115 NEFLYEGEKVSGDKL
+115 NSFLYEGAKVFGNDKV
-130 LAVDNYFFDVFQTTF
+130 LAVDNYFFDIFQTRF
-145 LYGSADDFKANNT
+145 LYGSADDFKASNT

-172 NLIGKSLKSDPAR
+172 DMIGKSLKSDPSKIKR
-185 VRRNEE
+185 DEE
-191 LIIAGIVEDFTE
+191 FIIVGIVEDFTE
-203 TIFNDYEIIRH
+203 SIFKNYEVIRH
-214 HTDMGGAIAY
+214 HQDMGGASAY
-224 GSGISTFIKLH
+224 SSSISTFIKIPQH
-235 QPADIETIKD
+235 TDIKIIKD

-289 RMIIF
+289 RMAIF

-302 VSAIINYVNLNVAN
+302 ISAIINYVNLNVAN
-316 AEKRAKEQAIRYVIG
+316 AEKRAKEQAIRHVIG
-331 ENRNESIIRTF
+331 ENRNESIIRIF
-342 YESFAFTAIA
+342 FESSAFTVLA
-352 FGVALVCAPSATDLV
+352 FCFAMACASPVTDMV
-367 NGMLMSPTPVKVAFS
+367 NGMLMSPTPIKVAFS

-402 ATVLTTLR
+402 AAVLTTLKH
-410 YGVTSSAKT
+410 GVTSSTKT
-419 GRSLSGLFIAIQSV
+419 GQSLSGLFIAIQSI
-433 ISFIMISVALT
+433 ISFIMISAALT

-450 HMIERDMNA
+450 YMLERDMNA
-459 NMDDIYFTNTTEDS
+459 NMDNIYFTNTTDYGG
-473 DFRQKLEELPFVKSI
+473 FRQEVEELPFVKSI

-494 PGNYKMIM
+494 PGNYKMIF
-502 DFSALDGNPAI
+502 DYSAIYGNPAI
-513 AYMTCDTTG
+513 ANMRCDTAG
-522 FRILGYREVEKYDY
+522 FRILGYRLVEKYDY
-536 SSPVGNWLSEST
+536 SSHIGKWLSEST
-548 ANYYGVNSENPVLKT
+548 ANYYGVNSENPILKS
-563 NHRIW
+563 NPGIW
-568 DGPIAG
+568 DGPVAG

-580 VRSIL
+580 VKSIL
-585 NMSGNEQ
+585 NMSGNEH

-597 LADSLAIQPF
+597 KADSLSNEPL
-607 ILEVEENKE
+607 ILEVEESKE
-616 HRQTLDSLVNAHHM
+616 QREILDSLVNAHHM
-630 ERYGTTS
+630 ERHGMIS
-637 TRHGFLSDLTKAEY
+637 TRHGFLRDLNKAEY

-669 MLSCLAFLAMSMHY
+669 MLSCLAFLAMSIHY

-688 NTIVI
+688 STIVI

-726 SIWICG
+726 AIWICG

-765 VFWQTLRAARTSPAE
+765 VLWQTLRAARTNPAG

>member
-1 MRSPDSTHNKENTE
+1 
-15 TQAFTRYH
+15 
-23 KTREMKSYLRFL
+23 MKSYLRFL

-41 TAIMAV
+41 TAIMGV

-90 YSTLADQLSDG
+90 YTNLETQLRDG
-101 IPELENATRVDVMG
+101 IPELEKATRVEEMG
-115 NEFLYEGEKVSGDKL
+115 NAFLYEGEKVFGNNKV
-130 LAVDNYFFDVFQTTF
+130 LAVDNYFFDIFQTRF
-145 LYGSADDFKANNT
+145 LYGSADDFKASNT

-172 NLIGKSLKSDPAR
+172 DLIGKSLKSEPSKIKRD
-185 VRRNEE
+185 EE
-191 LIIAGIVEDFTE
+191 FIIVGIVEDFTE
-203 TIFNDYEIIRH
+203 SIFKNYEIIRH
-214 HTDMGGAIAY
+214 HQDMGGAIAY
-224 GSGISTFIKLH
+224 SSGISTFIKIPQH
-235 QPADIETIKD
+235 TDIETIKD

-257 TEDPVLIRLDKLY
+257 TEDPILIRLDKLY

-289 RMIIF
+289 RMAIF

-302 VSAIINYVNLNVAN
+302 ISAIINYVNLNVAN

-331 ENRNESIIRTF
+331 ENRNESIIRIF
-342 YESFAFTAIA
+342 FESSAFTVLA
-352 FGVALVCAPSATDLV
+352 FCFAMAFASPVTDMV
-367 NGMLMSPTPVKVAFS
+367 NGMLMSPTPIKVAFS

-402 ATVLTTLR
+402 AAVLITLKH
-410 YGVTSSAKT
+410 GVTSSTKT
-419 GRSLSGLFIAIQSV
+419 GQSLSGLFISIQSI
-433 ISFIMISVALT
+433 ISFIMISAALT

-450 HMIERDMNA
+450 YMLERDMNA
-459 NMDDIYFTNTTEDS
+459 NMDDIYFTNTTDDS
-473 DFRQKLEELPFVKSI
+473 GFRQKLEELPFVKSI

-502 DFSALDGNPAI
+502 ELSAIDGKPAI
-513 AYMTCDTTG
+513 ASMRCDTAG
-522 FRILGYREVEKYDY
+522 FRILGYRQVEKYDF
-536 SSPVGNWLSEST
+536 SSPFGNWLSEST
-548 ANYYGVNSENPVLKT
+548 ANYYGVNSENPVLT
-563 NHRIW
+563 TFFRIW
-568 DGPIAG
+568 DGPVAG

-580 VRSIL
+580 VKSIL
-585 NMSGNEQ
+585 TMSGNEH

-597 LADSLAIQPF
+597 VADSLATRPF
-607 ILEVEENKE
+607 ILEVEENKV

-637 TRHGFLSDLTKAEY
+637 TRHGFLRDLNKAEY

-688 NTIVI
+688 STIVI

-726 SIWICG
+726 AIWICG

-765 VFWQTLRAARTSPAE
+765 VLWQTLRASRINPAE

>member
-1 MRSPDSTHNKENTE
+1 
-15 TQAFTRYH
+15 
-23 KTREMKSYLRFL
+23 MKSYLRFL

-90 YSTLADQLSDG
+90 YTNLETQLRDG
-101 IPELENATRVDVMG
+101 IPELEKATRVEEMG
-115 NEFLYEGEKVSGDKL
+115 NVFMYEGERLSGDKI
-130 LAVDNYFFDVFQTTF
+130 LAVDNYFFDIFQTRF
-145 LYGSADDFKANNT
+145 LYGSADDFKASNT

-172 NLIGKSLKSDPAR
+172 DMIGKSLKSDPSKIKR
-185 VRRNEE
+185 DEE
-191 LIIAGIVEDFTE
+191 FIIVGIVEDFTE
-203 TIFNDYEIIRH
+203 SIFKNYEIIRH
-214 HTDMGGAIAY
+214 HQDMGGASAY
-224 GSGISTFIKLH
+224 SSSISTFIKIPQH
-235 QPADIETIKD
+235 TDIKIIKD

-289 RMIIF
+289 RMAIF

-302 VSAIINYVNLNVAN
+302 ISAIINYVNLNVAN
-316 AEKRAKEQAIRYVIG
+316 AEKRAKEQAIRHVIG
-331 ENRNESIIRTF
+331 ENRNESIIRIF
-342 YESFAFTAIA
+342 FESSAFTVLA
-352 FGVALVCAPSATDLV
+352 FCFAMACASPVTDMV
-367 NGMLMSPTPVKVAFS
+367 NGMLMSPTPIKVAFS

-402 ATVLTTLR
+402 AAVLTTLKH
-410 YGVTSSAKT
+410 GVTSSTKT
-419 GRSLSGLFIAIQSV
+419 GQSLSGLFIAIQSI
-433 ISFIMISVALT
+433 ISFIMISAALT

-450 HMIERDMNA
+450 YMLERDMNA
-459 NMDDIYFTNTTEDS
+459 NMDNIYFTNTTDYGG
-473 DFRQKLEELPFVKSI
+473 FRQEVEELPFVKSI

-494 PGNYKMIM
+494 PGNYKMIL
-502 DFSALDGNPAI
+502 DYSAIYGNPAI
-513 AYMTCDTTG
+513 AHMRCDTAG
-522 FRILGYREVEKYDY
+522 FRILGYRLVEKYDY
-536 SSPVGNWLSEST
+536 SSHIGKWLSEST
-548 ANYYGVNSENPVLKT
+548 ANYYGVNSENPILKSFLG
-563 NHRIW
+563 IW

-574 IIKDSP
+574 VIKDSP
-580 VRSIL
+580 VKSIL
-585 NMSGNEQ
+585 NMSGNEH

-597 LADSLAIQPF
+597 KADSLSNEPL
-607 ILEVEENKE
+607 ILEVEESKE
-616 HRQTLDSLVNAHHM
+616 QREILDSLVNAHHM
-630 ERYGTTS
+630 ERHGMIS
-637 TRHGFLSDLTKAEY
+637 TRHGFLRDLNKAEY

-688 NTIVI
+688 STIVI

-726 SIWICG
+726 AIWICG
-732 RYLEKFAYRFRLDEK
+732 RYLEKFAYRFRLVEK

-765 VFWQTLRAARTSPAE
+765 VLWQTLRAARTNPAE

>member
-1 MRSPDSTHNKENTE
+1 
-15 TQAFTRYH
+15 
-23 KTREMKSYLRFL
+23 MKSYLRFL

-90 YSTLADQLSDG
+90 YTNLETQLRDG
-101 IPELENATRVDVMG
+101 IPELEKATRVEEMG
-115 NEFLYEGEKVSGDKL
+115 NAFLYEGEKVLGNDKV
-130 LAVDNYFFDVFQTTF
+130 LAVDNFFFDIFQTRF
-145 LYGSADDFKANNT
+145 LYGSADDFKASNT

-172 NLIGKSLKSDPAR
+172 NLIGKSLKSEPSKIKRD
-185 VRRNEE
+185 EE
-191 LIIAGIVEDFTE
+191 FIIVGIVEDFTE
-203 TIFNDYEIIRH
+203 SIFKNYEIIRH
-214 HTDMGGAIAY
+214 HQDMGGASAY
-224 GSGISTFIKLH
+224 SSSISTFIKIPQH
-235 QPADIETIKD
+235 TDIKIIKD

-257 TEDPVLIRLDKLY
+257 TEDPILIRLDKLY

-289 RMIIF
+289 RMAIF

-302 VSAIINYVNLNVAN
+302 ISAIINYVNLNVAN
-316 AEKRAKEQAIRYVIG
+316 AEKRAKEQAIRHVIG
-331 ENRNESIIRTF
+331 ENRNESIIRIF
-342 YESFAFTAIA
+342 FESSAFTVLA
-352 FGVALVCAPSATDLV
+352 FCFAMACASPVTDMV
-367 NGMLMSPTPVKVAFS
+367 NGMLMSPTPIKVAFS

-402 ATVLTTLR
+402 SAVLTTLKH
-410 YGVTSSAKT
+410 GVTSSTKT
-419 GRSLSGLFIAIQSV
+419 GQSLSGLFIAIQSI
-433 ISFIMISVALT
+433 ISFIMISAALT

-450 HMIERDMNA
+450 YMLERDMNA
-459 NMDDIYFTNTTEDS
+459 NMDNIYFTNTS
-473 DFRQKLEELPFVKSI
+473 DYGGFRQEVEELPFVKSI

-494 PGNYKMIM
+494 PGNYKMIF
-502 DFSALDGNPAI
+502 DYSAFNGNPAI
-513 AYMTCDTTG
+513 ANMRCDTAG
-522 FRILGYREVEKYDY
+522 FRILGYRLVEKYDY
-536 SSPVGNWLSEST
+536 SSHIGKWLSEST
-548 ANYYGVNSENPVLKT
+548 ANYYGVNSENPILKSDLG
-563 NHRIW
+563 IW
-568 DGPIAG
+568 DGPVAG

-580 VRSIL
+580 VKSIL
-585 NMSGNEQ
+585 NMSGNEH

-597 LADSLAIQPF
+597 KADSLSNEPL
-607 ILEVEENKE
+607 ILEVEESKE
-616 HRQTLDSLVNAHHM
+616 QREILDSLVNAYHM
-630 ERYGTTS
+630 ERHGMIS
-637 TRHGFLSDLTKAEY
+637 TRHGFLRDLNKAEY

-688 NTIVI
+688 CTIVI

-765 VFWQTLRAARTSPAE
+765 VLWQTLRASRINPAE